1 MLVRSSGTEE
11 TLSCEMRNELPMR
24 GLCVCI
30 SEGRPDVAMR
40 GPRNS
45 RCTTLIT
52 LLLVSETGH
61 SVRVQTVSW
70 TGLLYLEY

>member
-1 MLVRSSGTEE
+1 MLVRSSGSEE
-11 TLSCEMRNELPMR
+11 TLSCEMRNALPMR

-40 GPRNS
+40 VPRNS

-52 LLLVSETGH
+52 LLLVSETEH
-61 SVRVQTVSW
+61 SQLGEGSNCFP
-70 TGLLYLEY
+70 GLD